1 MKQKT
6 IKILSLI
13 LCLALLAGCSA
24 GGGSNQPVA
33 VDLSEQQANSDTL
46 LSNEEMSYV
55 LIYNPDLYDE
65 YASYNELLNTG
76 DFASYVEAIIPRADG
91 PAEIP
96 EVVPVAAMGLPEDFD
111 ANNFDLGGS
120 RGGAFVTPY
129 SVGDTHAFYCG
140 EERELKTFTC
150 VNTGESCNIWTFN
163 NAISSAEAQTLKSEF
178 DSKIYPAATEMF
190 GESRFASNG
199 GKVNILVYPMD
210 PALGGFFHPYDLF
223 ASDEVSPAD
232 KDVYRIHTD
241 HDVININSFH
251 INGTYGLS
259 TIAHEFQHLICF
271 TNYFETVNYTNMR
284 VWLNEAMSGY
294 IEEVLYPG
302 AKIEAGHYESFA
314 TSNRI
319 RHGQSMYNFDT
330 SMSYS
335 DFDIG
340 VYGSV
345 YLFSEY
351 LANVGGK
358 DIFSGIHS
366 YWRTSYSSTLSEA
379 EAIANSVSSSVYD
392 DIANSFDFSELSFNN
407 EEDEWLS
414 KLTLNFY
421 LSLLKYDSSDPKAY
435 ELVEAQTL
443 LYDEINPADIEG
455 GGRVIAALKDGEF
468 KFPED
473 ADEGLIYIGLNKN
486 FEPVTGCVIR

>member
-1 MKQKT
+1 MNQKT

-24 GGGSNQPVA
+24 GGGSKQPVA

-65 YASYNELLNTG
+65 YVSYNELLNTG

-150 VNTGESCNIWTFN
+150 VNTGENCNIWTFN

-210 PALGGFFHPYDLF
+210 RA
-223 ASDEVSPAD
+223 AETSAD
-232 KDVYRIHTD
+232 G
-241 HDVININSFH
+241 NL
-251 INGTYGLS
+251 YG
-259 TIAHEFQHLICF
+259 C
-271 TNYFETVNYTNMR
+271 VR
-284 VWLNEAMSGY
+284 RR
-294 IEEVLYPG
+294 
-302 AKIEAGHYESFA
+302 A
-314 TSNRI
+314 TSAAVRLTGPSWRPRSERRTR
-319 RHGQSMYNFDT
+319 RHRSRPCRPGPC
-330 SMSYS
+330 
-335 DFDIG
+335 G
-340 VYGSV
+340 R
-345 YLFSEY
+345 
-351 LANVGGK
+351 AP
-358 DIFSGIHS
+358 
-366 YWRTSYSSTLSEA
+366 RRP
-379 EAIANSVSSSVYD
+379 
-392 DIANSFDFSELSFNN
+392 
-407 EEDEWLS
+407 
-414 KLTLNFY
+414 
-421 LSLLKYDSSDPKAY
+421 SSD
-435 ELVEAQTL
+435 
-443 LYDEINPADIEG
+443 
-455 GGRVIAALKDGEF
+455 RS
-468 KFPED
+468 
-473 ADEGLIYIGLNKN
+473 
-486 FEPVTGCVIR
+486 